1 MEQKRYDSSKKY
13 SVLLHRYFS
22 WLREGYP
29 HRMDYVGGT
38 LPSSTPSGPKASGAT
53 FRIMLYAPLTSA
65 LMYRPSDTRYNPR
78 FTRLPLK
85 VCLVSSFWVRTGN
98 GSRSRKLAFEV

>member
-29 HRMDYVGGT
+29 HRMDYVGGYPTILYT
-38 LPSSTPSGPKASGAT
+38 L
-53 FRIMLYAPLTSA
+53 
-65 LMYRPSDTRYNPR
+65 RPEGIRCYFSDHVVRA
-78 FTRLPLK
+78 
-85 VCLVSSFWVRTGN
+85 VDVGIDVSPV
-98 GSRSRKLAFEV
+98 